1 MEMKFLKE
9 EKNLVEVEIDDLTIV
24 EILRVYLNKDSSVE
38 FAAWKREHYTKNPV
52 LKVVTKGKDAKAV
65 IKDAITS
72 IFKDLDSVL
81 AEFKAV
87 K

>member
-52 LKVVTKGKDAKAV
+52 LKVITKGKDAKVV